1 MSKIACVILAAG
13 QSTRMKSKLSKVLYP
28 IAGRPAISYPIA
40 AAKGIKAERVVVVR
54 GPKQDDLKSY
64 LNTIPVKQAVQKQT
78 LGTAHAVSS
87 ASKAL
92 AGFDGYVLILCG
104 DVPLI
109 RSEVLAEFLETVA
122 TRQARAGVLTTT
134 PSNPFGYGRI
144 VRDLDDEVIRIV
156 EEKDASEKERAI
168 CEINTGIICAQ
179 APWLVKT
186 LKKIDSCNA
195 KGEFYLTDLIHM
207 AVAEGSKVAGFH
219 SAANDDFIGINTR
232 VDLALVS
239 KIMRERINTTLML
252 DGVGILDVA
261 NTFIDADVKIG
272 QDTTIMPYTFISG
285 ASKIGIECTI
295 ENGVVIHNS
304 VIGNGVHIKAHSV
317 IEESIVLEGA
327 VIGPFARLRPS
338 TRIGARARV
347 GNFVELKKCELKEGA
362 KANHLSYL
370 GDATIGRGANIGC
383 GTITCNYDGV
393 NKHKTVIGDDA
404 FIGCDTQFIA
414 PISVGRGAVIGAG
427 STITK
432 NVPAESL
439 AMSRVTQSTV
449 KGWAKKRRKN
459 KR

>member
-1 MSKIACVILAAG
+1 MSKTACVILAAG
-13 QSTRMKSKLSKVLYP
+13 QSTRMKSKLSKVFCP
-28 IAGRPAISYPIA
+28 IAGRPVISYPIA

-54 GPKQDDLKSY
+54 GPRQDDLKRY
-64 LNTIPVKQAVQKQT
+64 LDTTPVKQVVQKQA
-78 LGTAHAVSS
+78 LGTAHAVAS

-92 AGFDGYVLILCG
+92 AGFEGYVLILCG
-104 DVPLI
+104 DVPLV
-109 RSEVLAEFLETVA
+109 RSEVLTEFFGAVA
-122 TRQARAGVLTTT
+122 TKQARVGVLTTT
-134 PSNPFGYGRI
+134 LINPFGYGRI
-144 VRDLDDEVIRIV
+144 VRDLDGEVTRIV
-156 EEKDASEKERAI
+156 EEKDASEKERSI

-179 APWLVKT
+179 SPWLFKA

-207 AVAEGSKVAGFH
+207 TVAEGAKVTGFH
-219 SAANDDFIGINTR
+219 SVSNDDFIGINTR

-252 DGVGILDVA
+252 NGVGILDA
-261 NTFIDADVKIG
+261 TNTFVDADVKIG
-272 QDTTIMPYTFISG
+272 QDTNVMPYTFISG
-285 ASKIGIECTI
+285 VSKIGADCTI
-295 ENGVVIHNS
+295 ENGVVIRNS

-317 IEESIVLEGA
+317 IEESIILEGA

-414 PISVGRGAVIGAG
+414 PINVGRGAVIGAG

-439 AMSRVTQSTV
+439 ALSRVTQSTV